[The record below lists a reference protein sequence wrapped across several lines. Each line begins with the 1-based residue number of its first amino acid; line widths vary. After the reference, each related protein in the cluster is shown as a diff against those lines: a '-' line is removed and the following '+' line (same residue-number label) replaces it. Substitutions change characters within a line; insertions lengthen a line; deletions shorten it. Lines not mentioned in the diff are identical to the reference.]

1 MVASQS
7 RDRASL
13 TQQEEQEAAD
23 RVLKKM
29 AALPR
34 SHGRG
39 GAGNIRSPSR
49 DAKTRAEEQSRVLQL
64 DKEEQEIEAHYDD
77 LHKLDPLHVGR
88 GGAGNLIH

>member
-1 MVASQS
+1 MYS
-7 RDRASL
+7 
-13 TQQEEQEAAD
+13 
-23 RVLKKM
+23 
-29 AALPR
+29 
-34 SHGRG
+34 
-39 GAGNIRSPSR
+39 